1 MHANQLMHPRQL
13 VTTWIVHRPPKHQTV
28 ITVQEVELA
37 TAAAAAPA
45 AAALARAESQHRL
58 LKWPAPH
65 VLPESRSHYYPR
77 RCAYFESSTMS
88 RMMDHL

>member
-13 VTTWIVHRPPKHQTV
+13 MTTWIVHRPPKHQTV

-37 TAAAAAPA
+37 TAAAVAAW
-45 AAALARAESQHRL
+45 AESGHRL
-58 LKWPAPH
+58 LRWPEPH
-65 VLPESRSHYYPR
+65 VLPESRSHYYPS
-77 RCAYFESSTMS
+77 RCAYFETSMMS